1 MSVDPAV
8 SAAGVPP
15 APPPPGPAPGPVPP
29 TVPASIEHLAPSAR
43 PLGDTGEGTPSLGEI
58 LGDISKDVSTLM
70 RQEVALAKAELAE
83 SAKNAGKGAGMLGGA
98 GVAGHMVLLFVSIA
112 LWWGLGALITRGW
125 SALVVAALWGVVA
138 AVLASRGRAELKRV
152 EGLPQTA
159 DTAKKI
165 PNALTGHEERN
176 R

>member
-1 MSVDPAV
+1 MSLDPAV
-8 SAAGVPP
+8 GAAAAVPP
-15 APPPPGPAPGPVPP
+15 APPPPGRGPRPAAGPS
-29 TVPASIEHLAPSAR
+29 PAAE
-43 PLGDTGEGTPSLGEI
+43 PLSDAASPSLGEI
-58 LGDISKDVSTLM
+58 LGDISRDVSTLM

-83 SAKNAGKGAGMLGGA
+83 SAKNAGKGAGLLGGA
-98 GVAGHMVLLFVSIA
+98 GVAGHIVLLFVSIA